1 MIIPGMASDSQVYL
15 NGEFMQIGEAKI
27 SVLDRGFIFGDGIY
41 EVVPVYNG
49 KPFRIK
55 HHLDRLDRSL
65 AAIRIANP
73 HDRAGWVALVE
84 QLIERSPSPTCVVYL
99 QVTRGVAKRDHGFPK
114 EPVAPTVA
122 SKLWP
127 RIRALPP
134 RIVIALTVP
143 PEARYTVPAE
153 LSVTPIAFADRST
166 NIPPDTMV
174 VLLATPPEEIYA
186 LPPPEIRVP
195 KACPPL

>member
-84 QLIERSPSPTCVVYL
+84 QLIERSPSPTSSMRRSGCIPARHLCSVS
-99 QVTRGVAKRDHGFPK
+99 RS
-114 EPVAPTVA
+114 A
-122 SKLWP
+122 S
-127 RIRALPP
+127 R
-134 RIVIALTVP
+134 
-143 PEARYTVPAE
+143 
-153 LSVTPIAFADRST
+153 
-166 NIPPDTMV
+166 
-174 VLLATPPEEIYA
+174 
-186 LPPPEIRVP
+186 
-195 KACPPL
+195 